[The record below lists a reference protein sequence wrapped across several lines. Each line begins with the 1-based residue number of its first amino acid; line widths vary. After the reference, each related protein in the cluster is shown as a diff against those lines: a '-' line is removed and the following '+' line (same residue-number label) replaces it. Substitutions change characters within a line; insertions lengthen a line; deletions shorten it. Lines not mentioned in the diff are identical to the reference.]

1 VFFTKTL
8 AKVKYILQMVPNGS
22 AVTTLEASHPF
33 WSSLLYRR
41 RRFLRNKTLL
51 VLLLATVFSSNGFA
65 AEIYDLG
72 GMYTYHYH
80 DGRYADWGD
89 FARHGARIAIQE
101 INESGIL
108 GEDRLRMT
116 DENTVDYHCWPENA
130 VLIAETLMK
139 KGILV
144 LTGADCS
151 GPAVEIAKIGAKY
164 EIPVIS
170 NGANAS
176 MLSSAEAFP
185 YFVRVV
191 TPSEQYEGYLIGVAA
206 HFGVEEIAFFHTTD
220 AWGLGAKK
228 VIHENAKARDI
239 NIAQEYGY
247 PRDTAYKKI
256 KTYMEK
262 VKQAGIKHIVNTS
275 PTPDTVT
282 MFRVLHELGMNEPG
296 YSFYAAEMIS
306 ADEAPEAVLGSLGYF
321 APMAKL
327 LPSPKLSQFT
337 NALEE
342 RLGKPI
348 DPSSKAFFYGA
359 LSYDHILAV
368 GYAIR
373 DAKDAGEN
381 VTSQNMMKYLRKM
394 DFDGAT
400 GHVSLVPGTNDR
412 AEMPVQIFNSHG
424 YKADGKIVEFVSV
437 GSVDPVTGQLTLD
450 EGAIVW
456 PGNVTVAPKQ

>member
-1 VFFTKTL
+1 
-8 AKVKYILQMVPNGS
+8 M
-22 AVTTLEASHPF
+22 
-33 WSSLLYRR
+33 
-41 RRFLRNKTLL
+41 RNKTLL
-51 VLLLATVFSSNGFA
+51 VLLLATVFSSSGFA

-247 PRDTAYKKI
+247 PRDTAYKEI

-282 MFRVLHELGMNEPG
+282 MFRVLHELGMNEAG

>member
-1 VFFTKTL
+1 
-8 AKVKYILQMVPNGS
+8 M
-22 AVTTLEASHPF
+22 
-33 WSSLLYRR
+33 
-41 RRFLRNKTLL
+41 RNKTLL

>member
-151 GPAVEIAKIGAKY
+151 GPAVEIAKIGAKH

-262 VKQAGIKHIVNTS
+262 VKQAGIKHLVNTS

>member
-1 VFFTKTL
+1 VL
-8 AKVKYILQMVPNGS
+8 ILT
-22 AVTTLEASHPF
+22 AL
-33 WSSLLYRR
+33 
-41 RRFLRNKTLL
+41 
-51 VLLLATVFSSNGFA
+51 FSSIGL

-72 GMYTYHYH
+72 GMYTYHYR

-89 FARHGARIAIQE
+89 FERHGARIAIQE
-101 INESGIL
+101 INASGIL
-108 GEDRLRMT
+108 GDDRIRMK
-116 DENTVDYHCWPENA
+116 DENIIDYHCWPENA
-130 VLIAETLMK
+130 AIMAETLMK

-151 GPAVEIAKIGAKY
+151 GPAVEIARVGAKY

-176 MLSSAEAFP
+176 MLSSVEDFP

-191 TPSEQYEGYLIGVAA
+191 TPSEQYEGYLIDMAA
-206 HFGVEEIAFFHTTD
+206 HFGVEEIALFYTTD
-220 AWGLGAKK
+220 AWGLGAKN
-228 VIHENAKARDI
+228 VINQYAKRHAI
-239 NIAQEYGY
+239 KIAQEYGY
-247 PRDTAYKKI
+247 PRDTPYEEI
-256 KTYMEK
+256 KAYMEK
-262 VKQAGIKHIVNTS
+262 VKQAGIKHIFNTS
-275 PTPDTVT
+275 PTPDAVR
-282 MFRVLHELGMNEPG
+282 MFRALHELGMNAPG

-306 ADEAPEAVLGSLGYF
+306 ADEAPEAVAGSLGYF
-321 APMAKL
+321 APMNEL
-327 LPSPKLSQFT
+327 MPSPKLSQFK
-337 NALEE
+337 NALEK
-342 RLGKPI
+342 RLGKPV

-373 DAKDAGEN
+373 DIKYAGDD

-412 AEMPVQIFNSHG
+412 ANMPVQIFNSHG
-424 YKADGKIVEFVSV
+424 YKADGKTVDLVSV
-437 GSVDPVTGQLTLD
+437 GSVDPATGRLTVN

-456 PGNVTVAPKQ
+456 PGNVTTPPRK

>member
-1 VFFTKTL
+1 MDRLLPRWKQ
-8 AKVKYILQMVPNGS
+8 AILFG
-22 AVTTLEASHPF
+22 LHCF
-33 WSSLLYRR
+33 IGR

-247 PRDTAYKKI
+247 PRDTAYKEI

>member
-1 VFFTKTL
+1 
-8 AKVKYILQMVPNGS
+8 M
-22 AVTTLEASHPF
+22 
-33 WSSLLYRR
+33 
-41 RRFLRNKTLL
+41 RNQIWL
-51 VLLLATVFSSNGFA
+51 VLLLGVVFPCNGF

-89 FARHGARIAIQE
+89 FERHGAHIAIQE

-108 GEDRLRMT
+108 GDDRIRMT

-130 VLIAETLMK
+130 ALIAETLMK

-151 GPAVEIAKIGAKY
+151 GPAVEIAKVGAKY

-176 MLSSAEAFP
+176 MLSSAEEFP

-191 TPSEQYEGYLIGVAA
+191 TPSEKYEGYLIDAAA
-206 HFGVEEIAFFHTTD
+206 HFGVEEIAFFYTTD
-220 AWGLGAKK
+220 AWGLGAKN
-228 VIHENAKARDI
+228 VIHEYAKQRDI
-239 NIAQEYGY
+239 EIAQEYGY
-247 PRDTAYKKI
+247 PRDTAYDEI
-256 KTYMEK
+256 KAYMEK

-282 MFRVLHELGMNEPG
+282 MFRALHELGMNEPG

-321 APMAKL
+321 APMAEL
-327 LPSPKLSQFT
+327 VPSPKLSQFK
-337 NALEE
+337 NALEK
-342 RLGKPI
+342 RLGEPV
-348 DPSSKAFFYGA
+348 DSSSKAFFYGA
-359 LSYDHILAV
+359 LSYDHMLAV

-373 DAKDAGEN
+373 DIQDAGEN
-381 VTSQNMMKYLRKM
+381 VTSQNMMKHLRKM

-424 YKADGKIVEFVSV
+424 YKADGKTVDFVSV
-437 GSVDPVTGQLTLD
+437 GSVDPATGRLTVD
-450 EGAIVW
+450 EGAIIW
-456 PGNVTVAPKQ
+456 PGNVRIPPQQKR

>member
-1 VFFTKTL
+1 
-8 AKVKYILQMVPNGS
+8 MVPNGS

-151 GPAVEIAKIGAKY
+151 GPAVEIAKIGAKH

-262 VKQAGIKHIVNTS
+262 VKQAGIKHLVNTS